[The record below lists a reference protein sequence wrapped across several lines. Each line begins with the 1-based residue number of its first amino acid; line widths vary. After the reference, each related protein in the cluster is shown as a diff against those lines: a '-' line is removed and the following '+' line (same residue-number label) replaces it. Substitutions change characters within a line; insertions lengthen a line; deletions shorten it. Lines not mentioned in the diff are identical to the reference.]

1 MKIDEIMELMK
12 AMEQND
18 LTAFDYKEGNM
29 QLSLRRG
36 GAAESMASFLTGE
49 GTEIVRPAALTVP
62 DKAVAEAASESG
74 ANEPAGAEASDK
86 AAGVTGGNI
95 VKSPLVGT
103 FYSSPSPD
111 DAPYVSVGDTVK
123 KGQVLGIIEAMK
135 LMNEVESEFS
145 GQIAEILVEN
155 GEVVEYGQPLF
166 RIV

>member
-36 GAAESMASFLTGE
+36 GAAEPMASFLTGE

>member
-1 MKIDEIMELMK
+1 MKINEIMELMK

-29 QLSLRRG
+29 QLSLMRG
-36 GAAESMASFLTGE
+36 GAAEPMASFLTGE

-62 DKAVAEAASESG
+62 DKTVAEAASESG

>member
-36 GAAESMASFLTGE
+36 GAAEPMASFLTGE
-49 GTEIVRPAALTVP
+49 GTEIVRPADLTVP